1 MKKVICNIEDKT
13 TAEKREIPLSN
24 VIMCP
29 PTYFKI
35 IDVKNIHMQGQ
46 IGNVDHDKALAQWN
60 AMKQAVIDEGYVVYE
75 IDPVENL
82 EDMVF
87 AANPAFVGRNSQGE
101 KIVLLSNMKH
111 ASRKKEVSS
120 YAQWFEEHGYQVKNL
135 PNADYNFEGNGDALW
150 HPQKHLIWG
159 GYGFRT
165 EWEVYDEISKIYDA
179 PVCRVNLQKPHFY
192 HLDTCFCPLNSESI
206 LYYPEAFDQAGID
219 LIKYYFKD
227 PIEVDQ
233 DEAQQ
238 NFACNSMVL
247 GKSVFIQKGSPK
259 TVAALKERN
268 FKVIELDTSEFMKSG
283 GSVFCMKLQVY

>member
-1 MKKVICNIEDKT
+1 MKKVITRLEQKT
-13 TAEKREIPLSN
+13 PTEIREVPLSN
-24 VIMCP
+24 IIMCP
-29 PTYFKI
+29 PQYFKV
-35 IDVKNIHMQGQ
+35 IDVKNVHMQGQ
-46 IGNVDHDKALAQWN
+46 IGNVDQHNAHVQWN

-75 IDPVENL
+75 ITPVENL

-120 YAQWFEEHGYQVKNL
+120 YAQWFEAHGYQVKKLSN
-135 PNADYNFEGNGDALW
+135 PNYNFEGNGDALW
-150 HPQKHLIWG
+150 HPEKRLIWG

-165 EWEVYDEISKIYDA
+165 EWEVYDEVSKIYDA

-192 HLDTCFCPLNSESI
+192 HLDTCFCPLNAESV
-206 LYYPEAFDQAGID
+206 LYYPEAFDQAGLD
-219 LIKYYFKD
+219 LIKHYFKD
-227 PIEVDQ
+227 PIMVDQ
-233 DEAQQ
+233 EEAQQ

-259 TVAALKERN
+259 TVAALKQRN